1 LYKKDNSSNELT
13 ERKHLIKRRDILNIS
28 KKYNV
33 NIILPQ
39 TRQSS
44 KKKKDNAR
52 EATISCVY
60 KDSSLNILESKKRH
74 NVASQLP
81 LSAVNPICNNV
92 WKIYLENNLVSSY
105 SLNDKGAYQVTKS
118 DTICDRSINCK
129 PHCNCNIC
137 YHSYFCTCLDFLSKN
152 IICEH
157 IHLVVLFQVTPQIFQ
172 YEGCVD
178 KSHNSNQDHIT
189 PSNFTAKPTSLA
201 QLNGNVKVEDLPED
215 NNYEVN
221 AQNLKNIKRR
231 LEKLMSS
238 TLQKVSEC
246 NNYKLLKC
254 IEDQMT
260 VMTYSL
266 SKDQQHISK

>member
-1 LYKKDNSSNELT
+1 MYKKDNSSNELT

-33 NIILPQ
+33 NIILPK
-39 TRQSS
+39 TRQPSKKI
-44 KKKKDNAR
+44 KKKKDSAR
-52 EATISCVY
+52 GETTRSCLY
-60 KDSSLNILESKKRH
+60 KDFSSNIVESKKRH

-92 WKIYLENNLVSSY
+92 WKISLGNNLVSSY
-105 SLNDKGAYQVTKS
+105 SLSDEGAYQVTKS
-118 DTICDRSINCK
+118 DTICDRSNNCK

-137 YHSYFCTCLDFLSKN
+137 YHSYLCTCLDFLSKN

-172 YEGCVD
+172 FEGSVD
-178 KSHNSNQDHIT
+178 KSFNSNQDHT
-189 PSNFTAKPTSLA
+189 PSSNFTPKPTSLA
-201 QLNGNVKVEDLPED
+201 QLIRNVKVEDFPEN

-238 TLQKVSEC
+238 TLKKVSEC
-246 NNYKLLKC
+246 NNYELLEH

-260 VMTYSL
+260 IMTYSL
-266 SKDQQHISK
+266 SKDQ